1 MEVIITGGVWMK
13 LRTYFFTGIL
23 VLLPLMATIYILWYV
38 FSFMEGLLDPLLRY
52 LLGRSIPGLGFLLS
66 LVIILLIGLFGR
78 NILGKRIISFGERL
92 LFRIPLVR
100 TIYTTVKQILEA
112 LFGGRTYVFEK
123 VVLLEYPRKGLY
135 QLGFVT
141 RDVAKELNKLV
152 HTDLVNVFIPTT
164 PNPTSGMLVMVPK
177 EDVLHLKMKVEDG
190 MKLIIS
196 GGTLTPMFE
205 EDLEED
211 EI

>member
-1 MEVIITGGVWMK
+1 MK

-52 LLGRSIPGLGFLLS
+52 FLGRSIPGLGFLLS

-141 RDVAKELNKLV
+141 RDVAEELNKLV

-205 EDLEED
+205 EDLKED